1 MATAQQVTES
11 NEAGQ
16 WYYGSW
22 TSETSAADHTMT
34 FPCHLA
40 YIQVMV
46 NTSGTNPS
54 ILTKHVGESNETVV
68 QLGTDTGTTAHVVS
82 VIETPTDAT
91 GITLTNYSNGT
102 CKVLVDSNYQVASG
116 VNCWMALC
124 KP

>member
-1 MATAQQVTES
+1 MATAQQVTKD

-22 TSETSAADHTMT
+22 TSETAAADHTMT

-40 YIQVMV
+40 YIVV
-46 NTSGTNPS
+46 YLDTGATNP
-54 ILTKHVGESNETVV
+54 LMLVKHVGQSA
-68 QLGTDTGTTAHVVS
+68 DTMLTTGS
-82 VIETPTDAT
+82 SGIITSPSDAT

-102 CKVLVDSNYQVASG
+102 CKVLVDSNSQAASG
-116 VNCWMALC
+116 VNCWAALC

>member
-11 NEAGQ
+11 NEAGK

-22 TSETSAADHTMT
+22 TSETSAADHTMW

-40 YIQVMV
+40 YIQVLV
-46 NTSGTNPS
+46 NTSGTNPN
-54 ILTKHVGESNETVV
+54 ILTKHVGEADETIL

-82 VIETPTDAT
+82 VTETPTDAT

-102 CKVLVDSNYQVASG
+102 CKVLVDSNYQTASG